1 MLARLVHHTDDL
13 QRPDA
18 PLIALVTESARTAW
32 SPEVEHDLVG
42 NRISQTARVRQAIGG
57 AFAGL
62 SGGH

>member
-1 MLARLVHHTDDL
+1 MLNAQFSDYVLLHRM
-13 QRPDA
+13 
-18 PLIALVTESARTAW
+18 AW